1 MTMLKVEHLTCGYGG
16 APVVKDL
23 FFEVPAGGRL
33 CILGPNGCGKTTL
46 LRALAGLLP
55 HEGSVTAEGRD
66 LAAMDRRQLARTVAL
81 LSQISSVYF
90 SYTVYETVL
99 MGRYAHQAGG
109 AFSGPGPEDK
119 RIALEC
125 MERTGVADLRD
136 RQVTELSGG
145 QLQRVFLARTFAQQP
160 RIILLDEPTN
170 HLDLKYQVELVQE
183 LKAWAAG
190 EGRCVV
196 GVLHDVN
203 LALDLADLFLLME
216 DGQARYFGPAAEFDP
231 AALNRVYQMDVG
243 GYMRRSLQRWE
254 ELE

>member
-55 HEGSVTAEGRD
+55 HEGKVTAEGRD

-99 MGRYAHQAGG
+99 MGRYAHQTGG

-170 HLDLKYQVELVQE
+170 HLDLKYQVALVQE

>member
-23 FFEVPAGGRL
+23 SFEVPAGGRL

-55 HEGSVTAEGRD
+55 HEGKVTAEGRD

-99 MGRYAHQAGG
+99 MGRYAHQTGG
-109 AFSGPGPEDK
+109 AFSGPGPED
-119 RIALEC
+119 RAIALEC

-160 RIILLDEPTN
+160 HIILLDEPTN

-183 LKAWAAG
+183 LKVWAAG

-216 DGQARYFGPAAEFDP
+216 EGRARYFGPAAEFDP

>member
-23 FFEVPAGGRL
+23 SFEVPAGGRL

-55 HEGSVTAEGRD
+55 HEGKVTAEGRD

-99 MGRYAHQAGG
+99 MGRYAHQTGG
-109 AFSGPGPEDK
+109 AFSGPEPED
-119 RIALEC
+119 RAIALEC

-160 RIILLDEPTN
+160 RVILLDEPTN

-216 DGQARYFGPAAEFDP
+216 EGRARYFGPAAEFDP

>member
-23 FFEVPAGGRL
+23 SFEVPAGGRL

-55 HEGSVTAEGRD
+55 HEGKVTAEGRD

-99 MGRYAHQAGG
+99 MGRYAHQTGG
-109 AFSGPGPEDK
+109 AFSGPGPED
-119 RIALEC
+119 RAIALEC

-183 LKAWAAG
+183 LKAWASG

-216 DGQARYFGPAAEFDP
+216 EGRARYFGPAAEFDP

>member
-1 MTMLKVEHLTCGYGG
+1 MLKVEHLTCGYGG

-23 FFEVPAGGRL
+23 SFEVPAGGRL

-55 HEGSVTAEGRD
+55 HEGKVTAEGRD

-99 MGRYAHQAGG
+99 MGRYAHQTGG
-109 AFSGPGPEDK
+109 AFSGPGPED
-119 RIALEC
+119 RAIALEC

-203 LALDLADLFLLME
+203 LALDLADLFLFME

>member
-23 FFEVPAGGRL
+23 SFEVPAGGRL

-55 HEGSVTAEGRD
+55 HEGKVTAEGRD

-99 MGRYAHQAGG
+99 MGRYAHQTGG
-109 AFSGPGPEDK
+109 AFSGPGPED
-119 RIALEC
+119 RAIALEC

-203 LALDLADLFLLME
+203 LALDLAGLFLLMG

>member
-23 FFEVPAGGRL
+23 SFEVPAGGRL

-55 HEGSVTAEGRD
+55 HEGKVTAEGRD

-99 MGRYAHQAGG
+99 MGRYAHQTGG
-109 AFSGPGPEDK
+109 AFSGPGPED
-119 RIALEC
+119 RAIALEC

-183 LKAWAAG
+183 LKAWATG

-216 DGQARYFGPAAEFDP
+216 EGRARYFGPAAEFDP

>member
-23 FFEVPAGGRL
+23 SFEVPAGGRL

-55 HEGSVTAEGRD
+55 HEGKVTAEGRD

-99 MGRYAHQAGG
+99 MGRYAHQTGD
-109 AFSGPGPEDK
+109 AFSGPGPED
-119 RIALEC
+119 RAIALEC

-216 DGQARYFGPAAEFDP
+216 EGRARYFGPAAEFDP

>member
-23 FFEVPAGGRL
+23 SFEVPAGGRL

-55 HEGSVTAEGRD
+55 HEGKVTAEGRD

-99 MGRYAHQAGG
+99 MGRYAHQTGG
-109 AFSGPGPEDK
+109 AFSGPEPED
-119 RIALEC
+119 RAIALEC

-145 QLQRVFLARTFAQQP
+145 QLQRVFLARTFAQKP
-160 RIILLDEPTN
+160 RVILLDEPTN

-216 DGQARYFGPAAEFDP
+216 EGRARYFGPAAEFDP

>member
-16 APVVKDL
+16 APVVNDL
-23 FFEVPAGGRL
+23 SFEVPAGGRL

-55 HEGSVTAEGRD
+55 HKGKVTAEGRD

-99 MGRYAHQAGG
+99 MGRYAHQTGG
-109 AFSGPGPEDK
+109 AFSGPGPED
-119 RIALEC
+119 RAIALEC

-160 RIILLDEPTN
+160 RVILLDEPTN

-216 DGQARYFGPAAEFDP
+216 EGRARYFGPAAEFDP

>member
-23 FFEVPAGGRL
+23 SFEVPAGGRL

-55 HEGSVTAEGRD
+55 HEGKVTAEGRD

-99 MGRYAHQAGG
+99 MGRYAHQTGG
-109 AFSGPGPEDK
+109 AFSGPGPED
-119 RIALEC
+119 RAIALEC

-145 QLQRVFLARTFAQQP
+145 QMQRVFLARTFAQQP
-160 RIILLDEPTN
+160 RVILLDEPTN

-216 DGQARYFGPAAEFDP
+216 EGRARYFGPAAEFDP

>member
-23 FFEVPAGGRL
+23 SFEVPAGGRL

-55 HEGSVTAEGRD
+55 HKGKVTAEGRD

-99 MGRYAHQAGG
+99 MGRYAHQTGG
-109 AFSGPGPEDK
+109 AFSGPGPED
-119 RIALEC
+119 RAIALEC

-216 DGQARYFGPAAEFDP
+216 EGRARYFGPAAEFDP

>member
-23 FFEVPAGGRL
+23 SFEVPAGGRL

-55 HEGSVTAEGRD
+55 HEGKVTAEGRD

-109 AFSGPGPEDK
+109 AFAGPGPEDK

-125 MERTGVADLRD
+125 MERTGVAHLRD

-216 DGQARYFGPAAEFDP
+216 EGRARYFGPAAEFDP

>member
-23 FFEVPAGGRL
+23 SFEVPAGGRL

-55 HEGSVTAEGRD
+55 HEGKVTAEGRD

-99 MGRYAHQAGG
+99 MGRYAHQTGG
-109 AFSGPGPEDK
+109 AFSGPEPED
-119 RIALEC
+119 RAIALEC

-216 DGQARYFGPAAEFDP
+216 EGRARYFGPAAEFDP

>member
-23 FFEVPAGGRL
+23 SFEVPAGGRL

-55 HEGSVTAEGRD
+55 HEGKVTAEGRD

-99 MGRYAHQAGG
+99 MGRYAHQTGG
-109 AFSGPGPEDK
+109 AFSGPGPED
-119 RIALEC
+119 RAIALEC

-183 LKAWAAG
+183 LKAWVAG
-190 EGRCVV
+190 ESRCVV

-216 DGQARYFGPAAEFDP
+216 EGRARYFGPAAEFDP

>member
-23 FFEVPAGGRL
+23 SFEVPAGGRL

-55 HEGSVTAEGRD
+55 HEGKVTAEGRN

-99 MGRYAHQAGG
+99 MGRYAHQTGG
-109 AFSGPGPEDK
+109 AFSGPGPED
-119 RIALEC
+119 RAIALEC

-160 RIILLDEPTN
+160 RIILLAAPTN
-170 HLDLKYQVELVQE
+170 HRALKYQVELVQE

-216 DGQARYFGPAAEFDP
+216 EGRARYFGPAAEFDP

>member
-23 FFEVPAGGRL
+23 SFEVPAGGRL

-55 HEGSVTAEGRD
+55 HEGKVTVEGRD

-99 MGRYAHQAGG
+99 MGRYAHQTGG
-109 AFSGPGPEDK
+109 AFSGPGPED
-119 RIALEC
+119 RAIALEC

-216 DGQARYFGPAAEFDP
+216 EGRARYFGPAAEFDP

>member
-16 APVVKDL
+16 APVVNDL
-23 FFEVPAGGRL
+23 SFEVPAGGRL

-55 HEGSVTAEGRD
+55 HEGKVTAEGRD

-99 MGRYAHQAGG
+99 MGRYAHQTGG
-109 AFSGPGPEDK
+109 AFSGPGPED
-119 RIALEC
+119 RAIALEC

-160 RIILLDEPTN
+160 RVILLDEPTN

-216 DGQARYFGPAAEFDP
+216 EGRARYFGPAAEFDP

-254 ELE
+254 KLE

>member
-23 FFEVPAGGRL
+23 SFEVPAGGRL

-55 HEGSVTAEGRD
+55 HEGKVTAEGRD

-99 MGRYAHQAGG
+99 MGRYAHQTGG
-109 AFSGPGPEDK
+109 AFSGPGPED
-119 RIALEC
+119 RAIALEC

-160 RIILLDEPTN
+160 RVILLDEPTN

-183 LKAWAAG
+183 LKDWAAG

-203 LALDLADLFLLME
+203 LALNLADLFLLME
-216 DGQARYFGPAAEFDP
+216 EGRARYFGPAAEFDP

>member
-16 APVVKDL
+16 APVVMDL
-23 FFEVPAGGRL
+23 SFEVPAGGRL

-55 HEGSVTAEGRD
+55 HEGKVTAEGRD

-99 MGRYAHQAGG
+99 MGRYAHQTGG

-145 QLQRVFLARTFAQQP
+145 QLQRVFLARTFAQKP
-160 RIILLDEPTN
+160 RVILLDEPTN

-243 GYMRRSLQRWE
+243 GYMCRSLQRWE

>member
-23 FFEVPAGGRL
+23 SFEVPAGGRL

-55 HEGSVTAEGRD
+55 HEGKVTAEGRD

-99 MGRYAHQAGG
+99 MGRYAHQTGG
-109 AFSGPGPEDK
+109 AFSGPGPED
-119 RIALEC
+119 RAIALEC

-145 QLQRVFLARTFAQQP
+145 QQQRVALARTVAQQP
-160 RIILLDEPTN
+160 RIILLDEPPN

-216 DGQARYFGPAAEFDP
+216 EGQARYFGPAAEFDP

>member
-23 FFEVPAGGRL
+23 SFEVPAGGRL

-55 HEGSVTAEGRD
+55 HEGKVTAEGRD

-203 LALDLADLFLLME
+203 LALDLADLFLLIE

>member
-1 MTMLKVEHLTCGYGG
+1 MLKAEHLTCGYGG
-16 APVVKDL
+16 APVVNDL
-23 FFEVPAGGRL
+23 SFEVPAGGRL

-55 HEGSVTAEGRD
+55 HEGKVTAEGRD

-99 MGRYAHQAGG
+99 MGRYAHQTGG
-109 AFSGPGPEDK
+109 AFSGPEPED
-119 RIALEC
+119 RAIALEC

-160 RIILLDEPTN
+160 RVILLDEPTN

-190 EGRCVV
+190 E
-196 GVLHDVN
+196 
-203 LALDLADLFLLME
+203 DLFLLME
-216 DGQARYFGPAAEFDP
+216 EGRPRYFGPAAEFDP

>member
-23 FFEVPAGGRL
+23 SFEVPAGGRL

-55 HEGSVTAEGRD
+55 HEGKVTAEGRD

-99 MGRYAHQAGG
+99 MGRYAHQTGG
-109 AFSGPGPEDK
+109 AFSGPGPED
-119 RIALEC
+119 RAIALEC

-216 DGQARYFGPAAEFDP
+216 EGQARYFGPAAEFDP

-243 GYMRRSLQRWE
+243 GYVRRSLQRWE

>member
-23 FFEVPAGGRL
+23 SFEVPAGGRL

-55 HEGSVTAEGRD
+55 HEGKVTAEGRN

-99 MGRYAHQAGG
+99 MGRYAHQTGG
-109 AFSGPGPEDK
+109 AFSGPGPED
-119 RIALEC
+119 RAIALEC

-216 DGQARYFGPAAEFDP
+216 EGRARYFGPAAEFDP

>member
-23 FFEVPAGGRL
+23 SFEVPAGGRL

-46 LRALAGLLP
+46 LRARAGLLP
-55 HEGSVTAEGRD
+55 HEGKVTAEGRD

-99 MGRYAHQAGG
+99 MGRYAHQTGG
-109 AFSGPGPEDK
+109 AFSGPGPED
-119 RIALEC
+119 RAIALEC

-216 DGQARYFGPAAEFDP
+216 EGRARYFGPAAEFDP

>member
-1 MTMLKVEHLTCGYGG
+1 MTMLKVEHLTCGYDG

-23 FFEVPAGGRL
+23 SFEVPAGGRL

-55 HEGSVTAEGRD
+55 HEGKVTAEGRD

-99 MGRYAHQAGG
+99 MGRYAHQTGG
-109 AFSGPGPEDK
+109 AFSGPGPED
-119 RIALEC
+119 RAIALEC
-125 MERTGVADLRD
+125 MERTGVADLRN

-216 DGQARYFGPAAEFDP
+216 EGQARYFGPAAEFDP

>member
-16 APVVKDL
+16 APVVKGL
-23 FFEVPAGGRL
+23 SFEVPAGGRL

-55 HEGSVTAEGRD
+55 HEGKVTAEGRD

-99 MGRYAHQAGG
+99 MGRYAHQTGG
-109 AFSGPGPEDK
+109 AFSGPGPED
-119 RIALEC
+119 RAIALEC

-216 DGQARYFGPAAEFDP
+216 EGRARYFGPAAEFDP

-243 GYMRRSLQRWE
+243 GYMRRSLTRWE
-254 ELE
+254 ELK

>member
-23 FFEVPAGGRL
+23 SFEVPAGGRL

-66 LAAMDRRQLARTVAL
+66 LSALPRRQMARTVAL

-109 AFSGPGPEDK
+109 AFSGPGPEDR

-125 MERTGVADLRD
+125 MERTGVADLRQ

-183 LKAWAAG
+183 LKAWAAEG
-190 EGRCVV
+190 GRCVV

-216 DGQARYFGPAAEFDP
+216 EGRARYFGPAAEFDP

-243 GYMRRSLQRWE
+243 GYMRRSLKRWE

>member
-16 APVVKDL
+16 APVVNDL
-23 FFEVPAGGRL
+23 SFEVPAGGRL

-55 HEGSVTAEGRD
+55 HEGKVTAEGRD

-99 MGRYAHQAGG
+99 MGRYAHQTGG
-109 AFSGPGPEDK
+109 AFSGPEPED
-119 RIALEC
+119 RAIALEC

-145 QLQRVFLARTFAQQP
+145 QLQRVFLARTFAQKP
-160 RIILLDEPTN
+160 RVILLDEPTN

-216 DGQARYFGPAAEFDP
+216 EGRARYFGPAAEFDP

>member
-23 FFEVPAGGRL
+23 SFEVPAGGRL

-55 HEGSVTAEGRD
+55 HEGKVTAEGRD

-99 MGRYAHQAGG
+99 MGRYAHQTGG
-109 AFSGPGPEDK
+109 AFSGPGQED
-119 RIALEC
+119 RAIALEC

-216 DGQARYFGPAAEFDP
+216 EGRARYFGPAAEFDP

>member
-23 FFEVPAGGRL
+23 SFEVPAGGRL

-55 HEGSVTAEGRD
+55 HEGKVTAEGRD
-66 LAAMDRRQLARTVAL
+66 LAAMNRRQLARTVAL

-99 MGRYAHQAGG
+99 MGRYAHQTGG
-109 AFSGPGPEDK
+109 AFSGPGPED
-119 RIALEC
+119 RAIALEC

-190 EGRCVV
+190 DGRCVV

-216 DGQARYFGPAAEFDP
+216 EGRARYFGPAAEFDP

>member
-23 FFEVPAGGRL
+23 SFEVPVGGRL

-55 HEGSVTAEGRD
+55 HEGKVTVEGRD

-99 MGRYAHQAGG
+99 MGRYAHQTGG

-160 RIILLDEPTN
+160 RVILLDEPTN

>member
-23 FFEVPAGGRL
+23 SFEVPAGGRL

-55 HEGSVTAEGRD
+55 HEGKVTAEGRD

-99 MGRYAHQAGG
+99 MGRYAHQTGG
-109 AFSGPGPEDK
+109 AFSGPGPED
-119 RIALEC
+119 RAIALEC

-160 RIILLDEPTN
+160 RVILLDEPTN

-216 DGQARYFGPAAEFDP
+216 EGRPRYFGPAAEFDP

>member
-23 FFEVPAGGRL
+23 SFEVPAGGRL

-55 HEGSVTAEGRD
+55 HEGKVTAEGRD

-99 MGRYAHQAGG
+99 MGRYAHQTGG
-109 AFSGPGPEDK
+109 AFSGPGPED
-119 RIALEC
+119 RAIALEC

-203 LALDLADLFLLME
+203 LALDLADLFLFME